1 MCQILL
7 SYTVLYDFD
16 MWLYTYYANQ
26 YDQRM
31 WIMCI
36 VTYENYI
43 QQFTYDSRMNQGTYD
58 NYTFLL
64 LYVANL
70 LEWTQYSQVND

>member
-16 MWLYTYYANQ
+16 MWLYKYYANQ
-26 YDQRM
+26 YDQHM

-43 QQFTYDSRMNQGTYD
+43 QQFTYDSRMNQGTYA

-64 LYVANL
+64 LYVAHL
-70 LEWTQYSQVND
+70 LVWT